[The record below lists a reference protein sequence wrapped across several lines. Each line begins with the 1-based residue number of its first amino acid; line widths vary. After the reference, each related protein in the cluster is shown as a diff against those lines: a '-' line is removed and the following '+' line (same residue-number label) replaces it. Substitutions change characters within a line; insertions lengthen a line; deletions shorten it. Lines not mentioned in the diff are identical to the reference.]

1 MVLQMEKL
9 KQNLGESSG
18 EKAQCSICAK
28 PFLRPAEK
36 KSTAGISSPSAL
48 KRGMK
53 KSGSEAFVLIDT
65 STDQQKIDF
74 KQCYKTGDWQGHANA
89 KIEFIDRLDHLVVAK
104 QTECLC
110 HDCLHLLVHAL
121 DAESDYLE
129 NQISSYSR
137 SNKILQ
143 NEELF
148 DTDFRT
154 ADDSNELVDALS
166 QELRELMLEHETVH
180 NQLSDADDESNQLQH
195 QLDAYWN
202 DYNELMREVEEYQ
215 QEIEGHSVKIEDMQ
229 QEITLLKTKHVYQ
242 EVFNINI
249 DGPIGSINGF
259 RMGSLA
265 KEKVE
270 WREMNASFGRA
281 ALLLWQMIEFTKK
294 TDDPIVSPYRI
305 VPKESLSYIW
315 DKPNNKEYPL
325 CNEGEFSAW
334 YLLSDSN
341 FDIAL
346 SLLLLCLKNVSDWA
360 SRNDQVN
367 VPHRMEKDKIYT
379 VIEGKEEGL
388 SIKFRS
394 NSYEKWTAALKCMLA
409 NLKHLLLWFE
419 KKNKISTS

>member
-1 MVLQMEKL
+1 MEKL
-9 KQNLGESSG
+9 KQNLAESNGERV
-18 EKAQCSICAK
+18 QCSICTK
-28 PFLRPAEK
+28 PFIRPSEK
-36 KSTAGISSPSAL
+36 KSVTGLSSPSVL
-48 KRGMK
+48 KKGMK

-65 STDQQKIDF
+65 STDQQKIDI
-74 KQCYKTGDWQGHANA
+74 KQCYKTGEWQGHTNA
-89 KIEFIDRLDHLVVAK
+89 KIEFIDRLDHLVAAK

-129 NQISSYSR
+129 NQISSYSK
-137 SNKILQ
+137 SNQILQ
-143 NEELF
+143 GEEII
-148 DTDFRT
+148 DTDFST
-154 ADDSNELVDALS
+154 TDTSSELVDVLS
-166 QELRELMLEHETVH
+166 EELRELMLEHETVQ
-180 NQLSDADDESNQLQH
+180 NQLSEADDESHHLQQ
-195 QLDAYWN
+195 QLDTYWN
-202 DYNELMREVEEYQ
+202 DYNEMMREVEDYQ
-215 QEIEGHSVKIEDMQ
+215 QEMDGHSVKIEDMQ
-229 QEITLLKTKHVYQ
+229 QEIALLKTKHVYQ
-242 EVFNINI
+242 EVFNINLE
-249 DGPIGSINGF
+249 GPIASINGF

-294 TDDPIVSPYRI
+294 TDDPIVSQYRI

-315 DKPNNKEYPL
+315 DKTNNKEYPL

-341 FDIAL
+341 FDVAL
-346 SLLLLCLKNVSDWA
+346 SLLLQCLKNVSDWA

-367 VPHRMEKDKIYT
+367 VPHRVEKDKIYA
-379 VIEGKEEGL
+379 VIDSKEEGL

-394 NSYEKWTAALKCMLA
+394 NSYEKWSAALKCMLA